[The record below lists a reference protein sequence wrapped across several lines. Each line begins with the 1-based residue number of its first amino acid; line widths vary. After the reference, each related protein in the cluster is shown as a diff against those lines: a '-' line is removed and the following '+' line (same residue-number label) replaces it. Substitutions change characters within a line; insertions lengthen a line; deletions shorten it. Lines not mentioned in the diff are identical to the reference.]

1 MTQNEILE
9 NTIYGVMLT
18 SGQTVGIVEVE
29 PDEKLFDCARRAIDC
44 DWIEVIEPVGLQGKD
59 YVLLIDE
66 ESKLKGD
73 VHFVNCIASYLYD
86 SPEHG
91 DIIIGNAMI
100 VKQDGE
106 DLRLLTQDEAID
118 LAKDM
123 SAIRKVSIHEMTE
136 FLSNLK
142 LAEKQREKSISA
154 ILRMGAEKGNRQ
166 PCRSDAPER

>member
-1 MTQNEILE
+1 MTENEIKE
-9 NTIYGVMLT
+9 NAIYGVMLT
-18 SGQTVGIVEVE
+18 SGQRIGIVEVE

-44 DWIEVIEPVGLQGKD
+44 DWIEVVEPAGLRGQD

-91 DIIIGNAMI
+91 DMIIGNAMI
-100 VKQDGE
+100 VKQDDE
-106 DLRLLTQDEAID
+106 DLRLLTEDEA
-118 LAKDM
+118 LSVAKDM
-123 SAIRKVSIHEMTE
+123 QEIRNVSIHEMTE

-142 LAEKQREKSISA
+142 HAER
-154 ILRMGAEKGNRQ
+154 
-166 PCRSDAPER
+166 PP

>member
-1 MTQNEILE
+1 MQKPQMILFD
-9 NTIYGVMLT
+9 Y
-18 SGQTVGIVEVE
+18 GQTLIAQERFNGIKGTTEVLKHAVENKYNLTPAQVQAEADAVNRELMRIDPATRAKYMVE
-29 PDEKLFDCARRAIDC
+29 IPNHMFT
-44 DWIEVIEPVGLQGKD
+44 
-59 YVLLIDE
+59 
-66 ESKLKGD
+66 
-73 VHFVNCIASYLYD
+73 SYLYE

-91 DIIIGNAMI
+91 DMIIGNAMI

-123 SAIRKVSIHEMTE
+123 SKIRNVSIHEMTE

-142 LAEKQREKSISA
+142 LAEKQPEKSISA

-166 PCRSDAPER
+166 PCRSDA

>member
-1 MTQNEILE
+1 M
-9 NTIYGVMLT
+9 
-18 SGQTVGIVEVE
+18 
-29 PDEKLFDCARRAIDC
+29 
-44 DWIEVIEPVGLQGKD
+44 
-59 YVLLIDE
+59 
-66 ESKLKGD
+66 
-73 VHFVNCIASYLYD
+73 HFVNCIASYLYD

-123 SAIRKVSIHEMTE
+123 TEIRKVSIHEMTE

-142 LAEKQREKSISA
+142 QAERQPEKSISA
-154 ILRMGAEKGNRQ
+154 ILRMGAEKGHRQ
-166 PCRSDAPER
+166 PCRSEGQER

>member
-1 MTQNEILE
+1 MTENETLE
-9 NTIYGVMLT
+9 NAIYGVMLT
-18 SGQTVGIVEVE
+18 AGQSVGIVEAE
-29 PDEKLFDCARRAIDC
+29 PDEKVFDCARRAIDC
-44 DWIEVIEPVGLQGKD
+44 EWIEVVEPAGLQGQD

-73 VHFVNCIASYLYD
+73 VHFVNCIASSLYD

-91 DIIIGNAMI
+91 DLIIGNAMI

-106 DLRLLTQDEAID
+106 DLRLLTEDEALS

-123 SAIRKVSIHEMTE
+123 QAIRKASIHEMTE

-142 LAEKQREKSISA
+142 LAEKTPEKSISA
-154 ILRMGAEKGNRQ
+154 ILRMGGEREPRQ
-166 PCRSDAPER
+166 PCNKEGLDR

>member
-1 MTQNEILE
+1 MTQNEIIE
-9 NTIYGVMLT
+9 NAIYGVMLT

-29 PDEKLFDCARRAIDC
+29 PGEKLFDCARRAIDC
-44 DWIEVIEPVGLQGKD
+44 DWIEVVEP
-59 YVLLIDE
+59 VLLIDE

-123 SAIRKVSIHEMTE
+123 TEIRKVSIHEMTE

-142 LAEKQREKSISA
+142 QAERQPEKSISA
-154 ILRMGAEKGNRQ
+154 ILRMGAEKGHRQ
-166 PCRSDAPER
+166 PCRSEGQER

>member
-1 MTQNEILE
+1 
-9 NTIYGVMLT
+9 
-18 SGQTVGIVEVE
+18 
-29 PDEKLFDCARRAIDC
+29 
-44 DWIEVIEPVGLQGKD
+44 
-59 YVLLIDE
+59 
-66 ESKLKGD
+66 
-73 VHFVNCIASYLYD
+73 
-86 SPEHG
+86 
-91 DIIIGNAMI
+91 MI

-142 LAEKQREKSISA
+142 LAEKQPEKSISA

>member
-1 MTQNEILE
+1 MTENEIKE
-9 NTIYGVMLT
+9 NAIYGVMLT
-18 SGQTVGIVEVE
+18 SGQRVGIVEVE
-29 PDEKLFDCARRAIDC
+29 PDEKLFDFTRRAIDC
-44 DWIEVIEPVGLQGKD
+44 DWIEVVEPAGLRGQD

-91 DIIIGNAMI
+91 DMIIGNAMI
-100 VKQDGE
+100 VKQDEE
-106 DLRLLTQDEAID
+106 DLRLLTEDEALS

-123 SAIRKVSIHEMTE
+123 QAIRNVSIHEMTE

-142 LAEKQREKSISA
+142 HAERPPEKSISA
-154 ILRMGAEKGNRQ
+154 ILRMGSEREKRQ
-166 PCRSDAPER
+166 PCEVKGQER

>member
-1 MTQNEILE
+1 MTENEIRE
-9 NTIYGVMLT
+9 NAIYGVMLT
-18 SGQTVGIVEVE
+18 SGQSVGIVEVE

-44 DWIEVIEPVGLQGKD
+44 EWIEVVEPAGLQGQD

-73 VHFVNCIASYLYD
+73 VHFVNCIASSLYE

-91 DIIIGNAMI
+91 DLIIGNAMI

-106 DLRLLTQDEAID
+106 DLRLLTEDEALS
-118 LAKDM
+118 LAKDIQ
-123 SAIRKVSIHEMTE
+123 AIRMASIHEMTE

-142 LAEKQREKSISA
+142 LAEKTPEKSISA
-154 ILRMGAEKGNRQ
+154 ILRMGAEREPRQ
-166 PCRSDAPER
+166 PCTKEGLDR

>member
-1 MTQNEILE
+1 MTQNEIIE
-9 NTIYGVMLT
+9 NAIYGVMLT

-29 PDEKLFDCARRAIDC
+29 PGEKLFDCARRAIDC
-44 DWIEVIEPVGLQGKD
+44 DWIEVVEPAGLQGQD

-66 ESKLKGD
+66 ESKLKGE

-123 SAIRKVSIHEMTE
+123 TEIRKVSIHEMTE

-142 LAEKQREKSISA
+142 QAERQPEKSISA
-154 ILRMGAEKGNRQ
+154 ILRMGAEKGHRQ
-166 PCRSDAPER
+166 PCRSEGQER

>member
-1 MTQNEILE
+1 MTENETLE
-9 NTIYGVMLT
+9 NAIYGVVLT
-18 SGQTVGIVEVE
+18 TGQSVGIVEVE
-29 PDEKLFDCARRAIDC
+29 PDEKVFDCARRAIDC
-44 DWIEVIEPVGLQGKD
+44 EWIEVVEPAGLQGQD

-73 VHFVNCIASYLYD
+73 VHFVNCIASSLYE

-91 DIIIGNAMI
+91 DLIIGNAMI

-106 DLRLLTQDEAID
+106 DLRLLTEDEALS

-123 SAIRKVSIHEMTE
+123 QAIRKASIHEMTE

-142 LAEKQREKSISA
+142 LAEKTPEKSISA
-154 ILRMGAEKGNRQ
+154 ILRMDSEREPRQ
-166 PCRSDAPER
+166 PCNKEGLDR